1 MSNTE
6 RIKYFY
12 EDIVTNNLLEKL
24 PEFISEN
31 CVLKIGEK
39 FIPIGIEGMRQHLLD
54 VKKTYP
60 DYSMRIIKQY
70 SVEDYVISEF
80 IMTGTHEGEFV
91 GIKPTHKVLSITG
104 VNIDRVIDGR
114 IVEHGGAANTFDTF
128 LEHHLIAPV

>member
-114 IVEHGGAANTFDTF
+114 VVEHGGAANTFDTF